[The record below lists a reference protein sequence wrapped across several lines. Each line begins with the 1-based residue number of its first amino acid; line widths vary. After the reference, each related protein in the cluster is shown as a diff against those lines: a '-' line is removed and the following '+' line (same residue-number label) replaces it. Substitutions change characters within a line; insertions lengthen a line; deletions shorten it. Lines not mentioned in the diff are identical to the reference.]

1 MLEITNAARTLLSRE
16 ARRRG
21 RHSIALFAP
30 WRGYRLVGRV
40 FAAWRHEDALRD
52 DPDFIPLSLGLPV
65 PVYAEARV
73 IPLLRSKPHQ
83 LEAVTSL
90 FGVAPNLIARDR

>member
-1 MLEITNAARTLLSRE
+1 MLEITSAARSLLSRE

-30 WRGYRLVGRV
+30 WRGYRVVSRV

-52 DPDFIPLSLGLPV
+52 DPEFIPLSLGLPI

-73 IPLLRSKPHQ
+73 IPMLRAKPHR
-83 LEAVTSL
+83 LEAIRGL
-90 FGVAPNLIARDR
+90 FGITPDLTSR